1 MMRPLLWQSIRI
13 LSACVLVTIFAVPPN
28 LAAQVHVVNP
38 SELQK
43 QVLTASRER
52 QKNLEIV
59 DRFFSSPAAQ
69 KAMSIVHTDP
79 NQVKVGVS
87 HLSDQ
92 ELAKLAQHAQKAEA
106 DFAAGTISDRDLL
119 VIIIAALV
127 LVVVILAATH

>member
-1 MMRPLLWQSIRI
+1 MMRPLLWQSIRM

-28 LAAQVHVVNP
+28 LAAQAHIVNP

-43 QVLTASRER
+43 QVLAASRER

-92 ELAKLAQHAQKAEA
+92 ELAKLAQRAQKAEA
-106 DFAAGTISDRDLL
+106 DFAAGSISDRDLL

-127 LVVVILAATH
+127 LVV